1 MKQDI
6 FAGLVRNELGYWEVA
21 QKPTEEDLRS
31 YYASKYYQ
39 EGKGSYDIEYSTAEI
54 EYFNAKIEQR
64 WNIVKPA
71 FARPGSMLDV
81 GCGEGYALS
90 YFKKLGWTV
99 RGLDYSRA
107 GLLSKNGHCAPDL
120 LDGDVFQLLQ
130 NEEEAGNT
138 YDLIWLQN
146 VLEHVIDPVALLSSL
161 RHLIKPDGVLVVTVP
176 NDFSELQLRAISGEI
191 VSKPYWVAPPDHLS
205 YFSKD
210 SLLAI
215 GQRTA
220 WNSFEIVGDVPVD
233 WFLFHRGSNYIEDK
247 SVGKQAHRARVE
259 LENLIHKN
267 RPEDVT
273 AFFSALARIGMG
285 RDLTAFFRPL

>member
-1 MKQDI
+1 MTQDI

-21 QKPTEEDLRS
+21 QKPTEEGLQS

-39 EGKGSYDIEYSTAEI
+39 EGKGSYDIEYSAAEI
-54 EYFNAKIEQR
+54 DYFKAKIEQR
-64 WNIVKPA
+64 WNVLKPV
-71 FARPGSMLDV
+71 FDKPGSMLDV
-81 GCGEGYALS
+81 GCGEGYALAF
-90 YFKKLGWTV
+90 FKELGWSV

-107 GLLSKNGHCAPDL
+107 GLESKNGHCAADL
-120 LDGDVFQLLQ
+120 VDGDVVQLLK
-130 NEEEAGNT
+130 NEQAASNS

-146 VLEHVIDPVALLSSL
+146 VLEHVIDPVALLNSL
-161 RHLIKPDGVLVVTVP
+161 RQLVKPGGVLVVTVP
-176 NDFSELQLRAISGEI
+176 NDFSQLQLRAISTD
-191 VSKPYWVAPPDHLS
+191 VVTRPYWVAPPDHLS
-205 YFSKD
+205 YFSRD

-215 GQRTA
+215 GERTK
-220 WNSFEIVGDVPVD
+220 WRSFEIIGDVPVD

-267 RPEDVT
+267 HPDDVT

-285 RDLTAFFRPL
+285 RDLTAFFQPL